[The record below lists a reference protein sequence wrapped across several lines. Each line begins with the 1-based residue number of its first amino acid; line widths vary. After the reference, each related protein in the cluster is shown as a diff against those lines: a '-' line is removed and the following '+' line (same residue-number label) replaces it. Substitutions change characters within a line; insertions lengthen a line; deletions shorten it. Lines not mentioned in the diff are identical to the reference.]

1 MQNIDDI
8 NIQPCIRSGYCC
20 NKAPCYFGEVTSDI
34 NPSCK
39 FLEGNSP
46 GNYKCG
52 KYDEIVAGMPENN
65 AEFEPAFGAGCS
77 SALNPVRLKMK
88 GII

>member
-1 MQNIDDI
+1 MLQNTNDI
-8 NIQPCIRSGYCC
+8 SPCIRSGYCC
-20 NKAPCYFGEVTSDI
+20 NKAPCYFGESISND

-39 FLEGNSP
+39 YLEGDKP

-52 KYDEIVAGMPENN
+52 KYNEIVAGSPENG
-65 AEFEPAFGAGCS
+65 AELEPAFGAGCC

-88 GII
+88 GIV